1 MRADSTAS
9 ARLWTPSLVYRLR
22 RGRVASLQVQDP
34 GDQGGVRGALPG
46 VTLDRHA
53 MNVMLMV
60 PA

>member
-1 MRADSTAS
+1 VDAELGVQVTARACCQPAGPGS
-9 ARLWTPSLVYRLR
+9 
-22 RGRVASLQVQDP
+22 

-60 PA
+60 LA